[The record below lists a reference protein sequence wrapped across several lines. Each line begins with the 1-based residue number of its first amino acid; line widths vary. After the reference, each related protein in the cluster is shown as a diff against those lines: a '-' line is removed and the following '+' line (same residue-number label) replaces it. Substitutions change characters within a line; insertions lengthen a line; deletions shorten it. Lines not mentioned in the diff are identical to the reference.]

1 MNNLINFLLII
12 AYFAFAA
19 IAFGFAARDF
29 SNKKFYWFGVD
40 LVIGMIFVAVV
51 IYSNDKL
58 QNMIRNPADHLEV
71 LALVIVLTWHIIIWP
86 IDIVLG
92 VIRALNGEET

>member
-1 MNNLINFLLII
+1 MLLAYLII
-12 AYFAFAA
+12 
-19 IAFGFAARDF
+19 
-29 SNKKFYWFGVD
+29 
-40 LVIGMIFVAVV
+40 GMFFVAVV

-58 QNMIRNPADHLEV
+58 QNMINNPADHLEV

-86 IDIVLG
+86 IDIVRG